1 MKGVSLEHGRRQVRP
16 MRSRFQPSSARGP
29 ASRYGDHGQSSGGRE
44 RDAERGGCLGIPP
57 VCSREQALLSEG
69 SDHKPHQRE
78 LHSRLDRM
86 VGNREAE
93 IFELVLLSH
102 DVATAAANADLAF
115 TRLQGNVIALNR
127 MTAAC

>member
-1 MKGVSLEHGRRQVRP
+1 
-16 MRSRFQPSSARGP
+16 
-29 ASRYGDHGQSSGGRE
+29 
-44 RDAERGGCLGIPP
+44 
-57 VCSREQALLSEG
+57 
-69 SDHKPHQRE
+69 
-78 LHSRLDRM
+78 M
-86 VGNREAE
+86 VGSREAE